1 MSTTVNVVCY
11 KSKVLKNNESP
22 LMIRVCKDR
31 KMKYQSLGISILPK
45 YWDFKANKP
54 TSKCP
59 NKEYIER
66 LIAEKVRVYTDKV
79 IEFKSQEKEF
89 TATSLMEKVNKP
101 VKRKTVQEVFNQYI
115 QELESAN
122 RLRYAD
128 MYKCTMHS
136 LIKFNKHLDIPF
148 SDMDTI
154 WLKRYEVWL
163 QSQGLAINTLGT
175 RFRHLRVIYNFAIE
189 EKIVKSEYYPFNSF
203 KVSKLSQTTAKR
215 SIQKDEILSVL
226 NYQGQTPLECLAID
240 LFTFSYLAA
249 GINFGDIARLTKDNI
264 LENRLIYIRK
274 KTQKQIKVSLQ
285 EQAIKLIQKY
295 SMPDNPYLFPILSN
309 FHKTEQ
315 QKVNRI
321 HKIIAKVNK
330 SLKEIGERLNIP
342 IDLTTYVARH
352 SFATVLKRSGVNTSL
367 ICEAL
372 GHSSE
377 RVTQIYLDSFG
388 NDQMEDAM
396 KNLLYTKESCFQKWG
411 RDSFFFIFVC
421 KQIKT
426 R

>member
-66 LIAEKVRVYTDKV
+66 LIAEKVKVYTDKV

-295 SMPDNPYLFPILSN
+295 SMPDNPYLFPILSS

-396 KNLLYTKESCFQKWG
+396 KILL
-411 RDSFFFIFVC
+411 
-421 KQIKT
+421 
-426 R
+426 

>member
-1 MSTTVNVVCY
+1 MSTTISVVCY

-22 LMIRVCKDR
+22 LMLRICKDGKR
-31 KMKYQSLGISILPK
+31 KYESIGISILPSL
-45 YWDFKANKP
+45 WDFKQNKP
-54 TSKCP
+54 TRKCP

-66 LIAEKVRVYTDKV
+66 LIAEKVKVYTDKV

-215 SIQKDEILSVL
+215 SIQKGEILSVL

-309 FHKTEQ
+309 FRKTEQ

-396 KNLLYTKESCFQKWG
+396 KNLL
-411 RDSFFFIFVC
+411 
-421 KQIKT
+421 
-426 R
+426 

>member
-66 LIAEKVRVYTDKV
+66 LIAEKVKVYTDKV

-154 WLKRYEVWL
+154 WLKRYGVWL
-163 QSQGLAINTLGT
+163 QSQGLTINTLGT

-396 KNLLYTKESCFQKWG
+396 KNLL
-411 RDSFFFIFVC
+411 
-421 KQIKT
+421 
-426 R
+426 

>member
-66 LIAEKVRVYTDKV
+66 LIAEKVKVYTDKV

-101 VKRKTVQEVFNQYI
+101 VKRKTVQEVFKQYI

-295 SMPDNPYLFPILSN
+295 SMPDNPYLFPILSS

-396 KNLLYTKESCFQKWG
+396 KNLL
-411 RDSFFFIFVC
+411 
-421 KQIKT
+421 
-426 R
+426 

>member
-1 MSTTVNVVCY
+1 MSTTISVVCY

-22 LMIRVCKDR
+22 LMLRICKDGKR
-31 KMKYQSLGISILPK
+31 KYESIGISILPSL
-45 YWDFKANKP
+45 WDFKQNKP
-54 TSKCP
+54 TRKCP

-66 LIAEKVRVYTDKV
+66 LIAEKVKVYTDKV

-285 EQAIKLIQKY
+285 EQAIKLIRKY
-295 SMPDNPYLFPILSN
+295 SIPDNPYLFPILSN

-342 IDLTTYVARH
+342 INLTTYVARH

-396 KNLLYTKESCFQKWG
+396 NNLL
-411 RDSFFFIFVC
+411 
-421 KQIKT
+421 
-426 R
+426 

>member
-66 LIAEKVRVYTDKV
+66 LIAEKVKVYTDKV

-295 SMPDNPYLFPILSN
+295 SMPDNPYLFPILSS

-388 NDQMEDAM
+388 NDQMGDAM
-396 KNLLYTKESCFQKWG
+396 KNLL
-411 RDSFFFIFVC
+411 
-421 KQIKT
+421 
-426 R
+426 

>member
-1 MSTTVNVVCY
+1 MSTTISVVCY

-22 LMIRVCKDR
+22 LMLRICKDGKR
-31 KMKYQSLGISILPK
+31 KYESIGISILPSL
-45 YWDFKANKP
+45 WDFKQNKP
-54 TSKCP
+54 TRKCP

-66 LIAEKVRVYTDKV
+66 LIAEKVKVYTDKV

-295 SMPDNPYLFPILSN
+295 SMPDNPYLFPILSS

-377 RVTQIYLDSFG
+377 RVTHIYPDSFG

-396 KNLLYTKESCFQKWG
+396 KNLL
-411 RDSFFFIFVC
+411 
-421 KQIKT
+421 
-426 R
+426 

>member
-66 LIAEKVRVYTDKV
+66 LIAEKVKVYTDKV

-175 RFRHLRVIYNFAIE
+175 RFRHLRVIYNFARE

-215 SIQKDEILSVL
+215 SIQKGEILSVL

-396 KNLLYTKESCFQKWG
+396 KNLL
-411 RDSFFFIFVC
+411 
-421 KQIKT
+421 
-426 R
+426 

>member
-1 MSTTVNVVCY
+1 M
-11 KSKVLKNNESP
+11 LR
-22 LMIRVCKDR
+22 ICKDGKR
-31 KMKYQSLGISILPK
+31 KYESIGISILPSL
-45 YWDFKANKP
+45 WDFKQNKP
-54 TSKCP
+54 TRKCP

-66 LIAEKVRVYTDKV
+66 LIAEKVKVYTDKV

-295 SMPDNPYLFPILSN
+295 SMPDNPYLFPILSS

-377 RVTQIYLDSFG
+377 RVTQIYLDNFG

-396 KNLLYTKESCFQKWG
+396 KNLL
-411 RDSFFFIFVC
+411 
-421 KQIKT
+421 
-426 R
+426 

>member
-1 MSTTVNVVCY
+1 M
-11 KSKVLKNNESP
+11 LKNNESP
-22 LMIRVCKDR
+22 LMLRICKDGKR
-31 KMKYQSLGISILPK
+31 KYESIGISILPSL
-45 YWDFKANKP
+45 WDFKQNKP
-54 TSKCP
+54 TRKCP

-66 LIAEKVRVYTDKV
+66 LIAEKVKVYTDKV

-215 SIQKDEILSVL
+215 SIQKGEILSVL

-396 KNLLYTKESCFQKWG
+396 KNLL
-411 RDSFFFIFVC
+411 
-421 KQIKT
+421 
-426 R
+426 

>member
-66 LIAEKVRVYTDKV
+66 LIAEKVKVYTDKV

-285 EQAIKLIQKY
+285 EQAIKLIRKY
-295 SMPDNPYLFPILSN
+295 SIPDNPYLFPILSN

-352 SFATVLKRSGVNTSL
+352 SFATVLKRSGVNTTL

-396 KNLLYTKESCFQKWG
+396 KNLL
-411 RDSFFFIFVC
+411 
-421 KQIKT
+421 
-426 R
+426 

>member
-1 MSTTVNVVCY
+1 MSTTISVVCY

-22 LMIRVCKDR
+22 LMLRICKDGKR
-31 KMKYQSLGISILPK
+31 KYESIGISILPSL
-45 YWDFKANKP
+45 WDFKQNKP
-54 TSKCP
+54 TRKCP
-59 NKEYIER
+59 NKEYRER
-66 LIAEKVRVYTDKV
+66 LIAEKVKVYTDKV

-295 SMPDNPYLFPILSN
+295 SMPDNPYLFPILSS

-377 RVTQIYLDSFG
+377 RVTQIYLDNFG

-396 KNLLYTKESCFQKWG
+396 KNLL
-411 RDSFFFIFVC
+411 
-421 KQIKT
+421 
-426 R
+426 

>member
-1 MSTTVNVVCY
+1 MRTTISVVCY

-22 LMIRVCKDR
+22 LMLRICKDGKR
-31 KMKYQSLGISILPK
+31 KYESIGISILPSL
-45 YWDFKANKP
+45 WDFKQNKP
-54 TSKCP
+54 TRKCP

-66 LIAEKVRVYTDKV
+66 LIAEKVKVYTDKV

-295 SMPDNPYLFPILSN
+295 SMPDNPYLFPILSS

-396 KNLLYTKESCFQKWG
+396 KNLL
-411 RDSFFFIFVC
+411 
-421 KQIKT
+421 
-426 R
+426 

>member
-66 LIAEKVRVYTDKV
+66 LIAEKVKVYTDKV

-101 VKRKTVQEVFNQYI
+101 VKRKTVQKVFNQYI

-295 SMPDNPYLFPILSN
+295 SMPDNPYLFPILSS

-396 KNLLYTKESCFQKWG
+396 KNLL
-411 RDSFFFIFVC
+411 
-421 KQIKT
+421 
-426 R
+426 

>member
-66 LIAEKVRVYTDKV
+66 LIAEKVKVYTDKV

-215 SIQKDEILSVL
+215 SIQKGEILSVL

-249 GINFGDIARLTKDNI
+249 GINFGDIARLTKYNI

-396 KNLLYTKESCFQKWG
+396 KNLL
-411 RDSFFFIFVC
+411 
-421 KQIKT
+421 
-426 R
+426 

>member
-22 LMIRVCKDR
+22 LMLRICKDGRR
-31 KMKYQSLGISILPK
+31 KYESIGISILPSL
-45 YWDFKANKP
+45 WDFKQNKP
-54 TSKCP
+54 TRKCP

-66 LIAEKVRVYTDKV
+66 LIAEKVKVYTDKV

-215 SIQKDEILSVL
+215 SIQKGEILSVL

-295 SMPDNPYLFPILSN
+295 SMPDNPYLFPILSS

-396 KNLLYTKESCFQKWG
+396 KNLL
-411 RDSFFFIFVC
+411 
-421 KQIKT
+421 
-426 R
+426 

>member
-1 MSTTVNVVCY
+1 MSTTISVVCY

-22 LMIRVCKDR
+22 LMLRICKDGRR
-31 KMKYQSLGISILPK
+31 KYESIGISILPSL
-45 YWDFKANKP
+45 WDFKQNKP
-54 TSKCP
+54 TRKCP

-66 LIAEKVRVYTDKV
+66 LIAEIVKVYTDKV

-215 SIQKDEILSVL
+215 SIQKGEILSVL

-274 KTQKQIKVSLQ
+274 KTQKQIKVLLQ

-295 SMPDNPYLFPILSN
+295 SMPDNPYLFPILSS

-396 KNLLYTKESCFQKWG
+396 KNLL
-411 RDSFFFIFVC
+411 
-421 KQIKT
+421 
-426 R
+426 

>member
-1 MSTTVNVVCY
+1 MSTTISVVCY

-22 LMIRVCKDR
+22 LMLRICKDGKR
-31 KMKYQSLGISILPK
+31 KYESIGISILPSL
-45 YWDFKANKP
+45 WDFKQNKP
-54 TSKCP
+54 TRKCP

-66 LIAEKVRVYTDKV
+66 LIAEKVKVYTDKV

-89 TATSLMEKVNKP
+89 TATSLMEKVNIP

-215 SIQKDEILSVL
+215 SIQKGEILSVL

-396 KNLLYTKESCFQKWG
+396 KNLL
-411 RDSFFFIFVC
+411 
-421 KQIKT
+421 
-426 R
+426 

>member
-1 MSTTVNVVCY
+1 MSTTISVVCY
-11 KSKVLKNNESP
+11 KYKVLKNNESP
-22 LMIRVCKDR
+22 LMLRICKDGKR
-31 KMKYQSLGISILPK
+31 KYESIGISILPSL
-45 YWDFKANKP
+45 WDFKQNKP
-54 TSKCP
+54 TRKCP

-66 LIAEKVRVYTDKV
+66 LIAEKVKVYTDKV

-295 SMPDNPYLFPILSN
+295 SMPDNPYLFPILSS

-396 KNLLYTKESCFQKWG
+396 KNLL
-411 RDSFFFIFVC
+411 
-421 KQIKT
+421 
-426 R
+426 

>member
-1 MSTTVNVVCY
+1 MSTTISVVCY

-22 LMIRVCKDR
+22 LMLRICKDGKR
-31 KMKYQSLGISILPK
+31 KYESIGISILPSL
-45 YWDFKANKP
+45 WDFKQNKP
-54 TSKCP
+54 TRKCP

-66 LIAEKVRVYTDKV
+66 LIAEKVKVYTDKV

-215 SIQKDEILSVL
+215 SIQKGEILSVL

-295 SMPDNPYLFPILSN
+295 SMPDNPYLFPILSS

-377 RVTQIYLDSFG
+377 RVTQIYLDNFG

-396 KNLLYTKESCFQKWG
+396 KNLL
-411 RDSFFFIFVC
+411 
-421 KQIKT
+421 
-426 R
+426 

>member
-1 MSTTVNVVCY
+1 MSTTISVVCY

-22 LMIRVCKDR
+22 LMLRICKDGKR
-31 KMKYQSLGISILPK
+31 KYESIGISILPSL
-45 YWDFKANKP
+45 WDFKQNKP
-54 TSKCP
+54 TRKCP

-66 LIAEKVRVYTDKV
+66 LIAEKVKVYTDKV

-215 SIQKDEILSVL
+215 SIQKDEVLSVL

-396 KNLLYTKESCFQKWG
+396 KNLL
-411 RDSFFFIFVC
+411 
-421 KQIKT
+421 
-426 R
+426 

>member
-1 MSTTVNVVCY
+1 MSTTISVVCY

-22 LMIRVCKDR
+22 LMLRICKDGKR
-31 KMKYQSLGISILPK
+31 KYESIGISILPSL
-45 YWDFKANKP
+45 WDFKQNKP
-54 TSKCP
+54 TRKCP

-66 LIAEKVRVYTDKV
+66 LIAEKVKVYTDKV

-215 SIQKDEILSVL
+215 SIQKGEILSVL

-388 NDQMEDAM
+388 NEQMEDAM
-396 KNLLYTKESCFQKWG
+396 KNLL
-411 RDSFFFIFVC
+411 
-421 KQIKT
+421 
-426 R
+426 

>member
-1 MSTTVNVVCY
+1 MSTTISVVCY

-22 LMIRVCKDR
+22 LMFRICKDGKR
-31 KMKYQSLGISILPK
+31 KYESIGISILPSL
-45 YWDFKANKP
+45 WDFKQNKP
-54 TSKCP
+54 TRKCP
-59 NKEYIER
+59 NKEYIES
-66 LIAEKVRVYTDKV
+66 LIAEKVKVYTDKV

-215 SIQKDEILSVL
+215 SIQKGEILSVL

-396 KNLLYTKESCFQKWG
+396 KNLL
-411 RDSFFFIFVC
+411 
-421 KQIKT
+421 
-426 R
+426 

>member
-1 MSTTVNVVCY
+1 MSTTISVVCY

-22 LMIRVCKDR
+22 LMLRICKDGKR
-31 KMKYQSLGISILPK
+31 KYESIGISILPSL
-45 YWDFKANKP
+45 WDFKQNKP
-54 TSKCP
+54 TRKCP

-66 LIAEKVRVYTDKV
+66 LIAEKVKVYTDKV

-215 SIQKDEILSVL
+215 SIQKGEILSVL

-249 GINFGDIARLTKDNI
+249 GINFGDMARLTKDNI

-396 KNLLYTKESCFQKWG
+396 KNLL
-411 RDSFFFIFVC
+411 
-421 KQIKT
+421 
-426 R
+426 

>member
-66 LIAEKVRVYTDKV
+66 LIAEKVKVYTDKV

-285 EQAIKLIQKY
+285 EQAIKLIRKY
-295 SMPDNPYLFPILSN
+295 SIPDNPYLFPILSN

-342 IDLTTYVARH
+342 INLTTYVARH

-396 KNLLYTKESCFQKWG
+396 KNLL
-411 RDSFFFIFVC
+411 
-421 KQIKT
+421 
-426 R
+426 

>member
-31 KMKYQSLGISILPK
+31 KMKYQSLGISILSK

-66 LIAEKVRVYTDKV
+66 LIAEKVKVYTDKV

-215 SIQKDEILSVL
+215 SIQKGEILSVL

-285 EQAIKLIQKY
+285 EQAIKLIRKY

-396 KNLLYTKESCFQKWG
+396 KNLL
-411 RDSFFFIFVC
+411 
-421 KQIKT
+421 
-426 R
+426 

>member
-66 LIAEKVRVYTDKV
+66 LIAEKVKVYTDKV

-249 GINFGDIARLTKDNI
+249 GINFRDIARLTKDNI

-295 SMPDNPYLFPILSN
+295 SMPDNPYLFPILSS

-396 KNLLYTKESCFQKWG
+396 KNLL
-411 RDSFFFIFVC
+411 
-421 KQIKT
+421 
-426 R
+426 

>member
-66 LIAEKVRVYTDKV
+66 LIAEKVKVYTDKV

-89 TATSLMEKVNKP
+89 TATSLMEKVNKS

-396 KNLLYTKESCFQKWG
+396 KNLL
-411 RDSFFFIFVC
+411 
-421 KQIKT
+421 
-426 R
+426 

>member
-1 MSTTVNVVCY
+1 MSTTISVVCY

-22 LMIRVCKDR
+22 LMLRICKDGKR
-31 KMKYQSLGISILPK
+31 KYESIGISILPSL
-45 YWDFKANKP
+45 WDFKQNKP
-54 TSKCP
+54 TRKCP

-66 LIAEKVRVYTDKV
+66 LIAEKVKVYTDKV

-285 EQAIKLIQKY
+285 EQAIKLIRKY

-396 KNLLYTKESCFQKWG
+396 KNLL
-411 RDSFFFIFVC
+411 
-421 KQIKT
+421 
-426 R
+426 

>member
-1 MSTTVNVVCY
+1 MSTTISVVCY

-22 LMIRVCKDR
+22 LMLRICKDGKR
-31 KMKYQSLGISILPK
+31 KYESIGISILPSL
-45 YWDFKANKP
+45 WDFKQNKP
-54 TSKCP
+54 TRKCP

-66 LIAEKVRVYTDKV
+66 LIAEKVKVYTDKV

-101 VKRKTVQEVFNQYI
+101 VKRKTVQEVFNLYI

-226 NYQGQTPLECLAID
+226 NYQGQTPLECFAID

-295 SMPDNPYLFPILSN
+295 SMPDNPYLFPILSS

-396 KNLLYTKESCFQKWG
+396 KNLL
-411 RDSFFFIFVC
+411 
-421 KQIKT
+421 
-426 R
+426 

>member
-1 MSTTVNVVCY
+1 MSTTISVVCY
-11 KSKVLKNNESP
+11 KSKMLKNNESP
-22 LMIRVCKDR
+22 LMLRICKDGKR
-31 KMKYQSLGISILPK
+31 KYESIGISILPSL
-45 YWDFKANKP
+45 WDFKQNKP
-54 TSKCP
+54 TRKCP

-66 LIAEKVRVYTDKV
+66 LIAEKVKVYTDKV

-295 SMPDNPYLFPILSN
+295 SMPDNPYLFPILSS

-396 KNLLYTKESCFQKWG
+396 KNLL
-411 RDSFFFIFVC
+411 
-421 KQIKT
+421 
-426 R
+426 

>member
-66 LIAEKVRVYTDKV
+66 LIAEKVKVYTDKV

-295 SMPDNPYLFPILSN
+295 SMPDNPYLFPILSS

-388 NDQMEDAM
+388 NDQMEDAK
-396 KNLLYTKESCFQKWG
+396 KNLL
-411 RDSFFFIFVC
+411 
-421 KQIKT
+421 
-426 R
+426 